1 VDPANWGSIL
11 GSVVNPAFQQLATA
25 YQRILGG
32 CPAIDPYHLGTLF
45 GTISIL
51 QQLQK
56 ARPLQPEVSPELKN
70 KRTQFV
76 MRALTDLEFRE
87 LIKKD
92 PKKAFGKDE
101 LSSEDL
107 QSAAVLDALLPL
119 VDDVINKIAGNLLC
133 T

>member
-1 VDPANWGSIL
+1 M
-11 GSVVNPAFQQLATA
+11 
-25 YQRILGG
+25 
-32 CPAIDPYHLGTLF
+32 GTLF

-56 ARPLQPEVSPELKN
+56 ARPLQPEVSPELKK

-101 LSSEDL
+101 LSSEDV